1 MIIKCTADCWRK
13 KGTQTNNM
21 KVRMTVSNTTVPHKI
36 QITKYHFKLFN
47 QITWNHNIPSD
58 TRKQSSNKF
67 LYNFFINSK
76 KRHNKY
82 RAHNFKETYVF
93 KCGIKKVIML
103 AQGHLI
109 FLFVFEF
116 ACWLTIR
123 LYTHLRLVHLSLHA
137 VAETK
142 SKTDLL
148 ILN

>member
-1 MIIKCTADCWRK
+1 MIRKCNADTWTE

-21 KVRMTVSNTTVPHKI
+21 KVRMTVSNTTVPHKR

-47 QITWNHNIPSD
+47 QITRNHNIPLN
-58 TRKQSSNKF
+58 TWKQSSSKI
-67 LYNFFINSK
+67 LHNFFINSK
-76 KRHNKY
+76 VAQQIHS
-82 RAHNFKETYVF
+82 FKETYVF
-93 KCGIKKVIML
+93 KCGIRKVIML

-109 FLFVFEF
+109 FLFVFEL

-142 SKTDLL
+142 SKTDSL

>member
-1 MIIKCTADCWRK
+1 
-13 KGTQTNNM
+13 
-21 KVRMTVSNTTVPHKI
+21 
-36 QITKYHFKLFN
+36 
-47 QITWNHNIPSD
+47 
-58 TRKQSSNKF
+58 
-67 LYNFFINSK
+67 
-76 KRHNKY
+76 
-82 RAHNFKETYVF
+82 
-93 KCGIKKVIML
+93 ML

-142 SKTDLL
+142 SKRDSL